1 MAVTHRKG
9 WWLTG
14 LLVLSAAAGAGFF
27 LLQPEDKQLP
37 YINTFGLKKL
47 AYFDKQIANSLARG
61 SARRTDVDYVVEVVD
76 FLIDRGRLTG
86 DGRDFDN
93 AIALLDESEAKI
105 ATRTRTEDGVMQIP
119 ELYTSRA
126 KVLAARHRF
135 VEAIEVAN
143 KGLRKYQHF
152 SSLEAIVGECSV
164 QIGDMQAAEAVLR
177 RLVNSEFR
185 IANNYIGLAYW
196 AEVAGDLEQA
206 SDLLS
211 RAPEASFPKPLPR
224 LRLAYIY
231 AVHGDVK
238 AKGGKLAEAR
248 AFYLASLEQERT
260 TAQAKVG
267 LADLAAYEGKLDE
280 AEKLL
285 REVIDGEWPNA
296 EYQAKL
302 ADIREQQGDKVEAK
316 KLRRAAEKYFEW
328 SVGTGFE
335 GYLRPLAL
343 LKLKQG
349 EFREA
354 GKYAARDLAIRP
366 NRESRAVYQSIYDQA
381 LAAGSPLK
389 ENAIQKLDADTAAR
403 KATVAAGG

>member
-1 MAVTHRKG
+1 MAVSPRAG
-9 WWLTG
+9 RWLAAA
-14 LLVLSAAAGAGFF
+14 VLSLVAAAASFF
-27 LLQPEDKQLP
+27 WLKPVDDSLP
-37 YINTFGLKKL
+37 YINAAGLQKL
-47 AYFDKQIANSLARG
+47 VYTDKQIAGIQARG
-61 SARRTDVDYVVEVVD
+61 SARRTDIEYVTELVDA
-76 FLIDRGRLTG
+76 IINRGKLTG

-93 AIALLDESEAKI
+93 AIGLLDETDVLMASK
-105 ATRTRTEDGVMQIP
+105 TRTDVGVMQIP
-119 ELYTSRA
+119 ELYASRA

-135 VEAIEVAN
+135 VDAIEIAQ
-143 KGLRKYQHF
+143 KGLRKYPRF
-152 SSLEAIVGECSV
+152 SALEAIVGECSV

-248 AFYLASLEQERT
+248 AYYLASLEQEPT

>member
-1 MAVTHRKG
+1 MAVSRRAG
-9 WWLTG
+9 RWLAG
-14 LLVLSAAAGAGFF
+14 LVLLVIAGAAF
-27 LLQPEDKQLP
+27 LLLRPKDEQLP
-37 YINTFGLKKL
+37 YINAAGLTKL
-47 AYFDKQIANSLARG
+47 HYFDKQIASSVARG
-61 SARRTDVDYVVEVVD
+61 AARRTDVEYVAELVNL
-76 FLIDRGRLTG
+76 LIDRGRLTG

-93 AIALLDESEAKI
+93 ALAALDDAEAKM
-105 ATRTRTEDGVMQIP
+105 ATRTRTEVGVMQIP

-126 KVLAARHRF
+126 RVLAARHRF
-135 VEAIEVAN
+135 VEAIEVAK
-143 KGLRKYQHF
+143 KGLRKYPHF
-152 SSLEAIVGECSV
+152 SGLESVAGESSV
-164 QIGDMQAAEAVLR
+164 QIGDMQAGEAYLR

-185 IANNYIGLAYW
+185 IANNFIGLAYW

-211 RAPEASFPKPLPR
+211 RAPEVNFPKPLPR
-224 LRLAYIY
+224 LRQAYIY

-238 AKGGKLAEAR
+238 AKSGKLAEAR
-248 AFYLASLEQERT
+248 AFYQASLEQEPS

-267 LADLAAYEGKLDE
+267 LADLASYEGKLDE

-285 REVIDGEWPNA
+285 REVVESEWPNA

-302 ADIREQQGDKVEAK
+302 ADIREKQGDVKEAK
-316 KLRRAAEKYFEW
+316 ALRTAAEKYFEW

-349 EFREA
+349 NFRKA
-354 GKYAARDLAIRP
+354 GEYAARDLAIRP

-381 LAAGSPLK
+381 KAAGSELS
-389 ENAIQKLDADTAAR
+389 ENAIQKLDAETAAS
-403 KATVAAGG
+403 KAAAAAGG